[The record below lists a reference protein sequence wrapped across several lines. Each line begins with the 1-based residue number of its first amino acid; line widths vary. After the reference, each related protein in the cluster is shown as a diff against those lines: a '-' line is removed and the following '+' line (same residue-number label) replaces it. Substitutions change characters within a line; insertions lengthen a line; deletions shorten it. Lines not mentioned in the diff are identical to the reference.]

1 MSDSYWN
8 EINQNTT
15 NDNSGFLQSIFVNY
29 SIKYEDDKKMY
40 TRYTNDLVSV
50 DGDSTIFFEPL
61 SSTNFP
67 SDSINSAFFI
77 SVISKNPTIIV
88 KNQILTHDTNPKNDD
103 FKTTETFTE
112 NPNRSIT
119 INGIEYYIY

>member
-1 MSDSYWN
+1 MGGCNMSDNFWN

-29 SIKYEDDKKMY
+29 SIKYEDDKKIY

-67 SDSINSAFFI
+67 SDSINSAFLLV
-77 SVISKNPTIIV
+77 S
-88 KNQILTHDTNPKNDD
+88 
-103 FKTTETFTE
+103 
-112 NPNRSIT
+112 
-119 INGIEYYIY
+119 